1 MPVPAVLTEGSSSSA
16 RGSRRQAMAL
26 MLVTVAALLAVKN
39 LALDNPM
46 VPGDDVRLS
55 LRGANLSGFR

>member
-1 MPVPAVLTEGSSSSA
+1 
-16 RGSRRQAMAL
+16 MAL

-46 VPGDDVRLS
+46 VPGDELRLS